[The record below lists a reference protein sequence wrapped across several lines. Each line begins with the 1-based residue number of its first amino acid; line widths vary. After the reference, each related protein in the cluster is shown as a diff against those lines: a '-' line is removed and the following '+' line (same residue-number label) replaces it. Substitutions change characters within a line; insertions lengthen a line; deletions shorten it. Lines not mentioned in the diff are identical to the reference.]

1 MFNFFRDFKKYSR
14 LLNITFLQFTD
25 IMRKCEDEFQIPKNI
40 VFKIIDT
47 RIDSINALVKAG
59 DFKNSATKEYS
70 RHQRIFFAIIQIHND
85 PPLGGWDWDG
95 P

>member
-1 MFNFFRDFKKYSR
+1 MLQFFRDFKKYSR
-14 LLNITFLQFTD
+14 LLNISFFKFTK
-25 IMRKCEDEFQIPKNI
+25 IMQQCEDDFKIPKYV

-59 DFKNSATKEYS
+59 DFKNSSTKEYS
-70 RHQRIFFAIIQIHND
+70 RDMRIFFAILQIHRD

>member
-1 MFNFFRDFKKYSR
+1 MLQFFRDFKKYSR
-14 LLNITFLQFTD
+14 LLNITFLQFTE
-25 IMRKCEDEFQIPKNI
+25 IMKTLEDEIKIPRDI

-70 RHQRIFFAIIQIHND
+70 RHQRIFLAILQIHRD
-85 PPLGGWDWDG
+85 PPLGGWEWDG
-95 P
+95 